1 MIRILLADDQDLL
14 CEILQT
20 SLESQPDLQIVGR
33 ANNGKMT
40 LEKVDLLRPDIALI
54 DINMPVM
61 DGLTATEKIVR
72 NFPETKVIILS
83 GSDGES
89 FRQDAMNA
97 GAKSYIPKTAKAN
110 DIIRQIRLVYQQ
122 GSIASPELEPTGM
135 MIEISQVKQEVKSYV
150 QQVDRKLDKVEQTEA
165 RIKKYFDKLAH
176 KNGNIS
182 TEALDFKSTVEPV
195 IRELNK
201 IAKESKQHS
210 VEINRIQTLIEG
222 QLSYVHNLNK
232 RAKKAQKYLLITCV
246 LSAIALILSIISL
259 LP

>member
-89 FRQDAMNA
+89 FRQDAINA

-110 DIIRQIRLVYQQ
+110 DIIRQIRSVHQQ
-122 GSIASPELEPTGM
+122 GRIASPELESTGM

-195 IRELNK
+195 IRDLNK

-246 LSAIALILSIISL
+246 LSAIALILSITSL
-259 LP
+259 LV